1 MKKVL
6 IIEDSID
13 TQNLLKKY
21 LGHLYN
27 LKIASDLHSAWEL
40 IEKEDW
46 DVVILDRGLPDG
58 DGLEICAKL
67 KRFNLD
73 GKFPVI
79 ILTASSELEE
89 KIKGLSA
96 GAEDYVIKPFEPREL
111 LSRIEVV
118 LRRRPAAQS
127 QFQSTIVLA
136 NIVVDLETH
145 TANARVNGERV
156 PLDLT
161 PIEFKILLALIK
173 NYGNKEISRDSL
185 INTVWD
191 KVNLSV
197 RNIDTHICHLR
208 KKVAQGKLHIKN
220 RRNKGYYLKKDAS
233 VESIT
238 ATSTMLP
245 HKHQQTST
253 FLEN

>member
-6 IIEDSID
+6 VIEDNVD

-21 LGHLYN
+21 LQHLYD
-27 LKIASDLHSAWEL
+27 LRVAPDLHSAWDL

-46 DVVILDRGLPDG
+46 DVIILDRGLPDG

-67 KRFNLD
+67 KRFNMD

-79 ILTASSELEE
+79 VLTASSELEE
-89 KIKGLSA
+89 KIKGLTA
-96 GAEDYVIKPFEPREL
+96 GADDYVIKPFEPREL
-111 LSRIEVV
+111 LTRIEVV
-118 LRRRPAAQS
+118 LRRRTTPS

-145 TANARVNGERV
+145 TASARVSENETV

-161 PIEFKILLALIK
+161 PIEFKILLALIR
-173 NYGNKEISRDSL
+173 NFGNKEISRDSL
-185 INTVWD
+185 INSVWD
-191 KVNLSV
+191 KVNLSM

-208 KKVAQGKLHIKN
+208 KKIARGNLQIKN
-220 RRNKGYYLKKDAS
+220 KRNKGYYLKKDSVAEKVTAS
-233 VESIT
+233 TPV
-238 ATSTMLP
+238 LP
-245 HKHQQTST
+245 QQQLINSY
-253 FLEN
+253 

>member
-6 IIEDSID
+6 VIEDNVD

-21 LGHLYN
+21 LQHLYD
-27 LKIASDLHSAWEL
+27 LRIAPDLHSAWEL

-46 DVVILDRGLPDG
+46 DVIILDRGLPDG

-89 KIKGLSA
+89 KIKGLTA
-96 GAEDYVIKPFEPREL
+96 GADDYVIKPFEPREL
-111 LSRIEVV
+111 LTRIEVV
-118 LRRRPAAQS
+118 LRRRPTPS

-136 NIVVDLETH
+136 NIIVDLETH
-145 TANARVNGERV
+145 TASARVSETETV

-161 PIEFKILLALIK
+161 PIEFKILLALIR
-173 NYGNKEISRDSL
+173 NFGNKEISRDSL
-185 INTVWD
+185 INSVWD
-191 KVNLSV
+191 KVNLSM

-208 KKVAQGKLHIKN
+208 KKIARGNLQIKN
-220 RRNKGYYLKKDAS
+220 KRNKGYYLKKDA
-233 VESIT
+233 VAEKVT
-238 ATSTMLP
+238 ASTPVLP
-245 HKHQQTST
+245 QQQLINTY
-253 FLEN
+253 

>member
-6 IIEDSID
+6 VIEDNVE

-21 LGHLYN
+21 LQHLYD
-27 LKIASDLHSAWEL
+27 LRIAPDLHSAWEL

-46 DVVILDRGLPDG
+46 DVIILDRGLPDG

-67 KRFNLD
+67 KRFNMD

-79 ILTASSELEE
+79 VLTASSELEE
-89 KIKGLSA
+89 KIKGLTA
-96 GAEDYVIKPFEPREL
+96 GADDYVIKPFEPREL
-111 LSRIEVV
+111 LTRIEVV
-118 LRRRPAAQS
+118 LRRRTTPS

-145 TANARVNGERV
+145 TASARVSENETV

-161 PIEFKILLALIK
+161 PIEFKILLALIR
-173 NYGNKEISRDSL
+173 NFGNKEISRDSL
-185 INTVWD
+185 INSVWD
-191 KVNLSV
+191 KVNLSM

-208 KKVAQGKLHIKN
+208 KKIARGNLQIKN
-220 RRNKGYYLKKDAS
+220 KRNKGYYLKKDSVAEKVTAS
-233 VESIT
+233 TPV
-238 ATSTMLP
+238 LP
-245 HKHQQTST
+245 QQQLINSY
-253 FLEN
+253 

>member
-6 IIEDSID
+6 VIEDNID

-21 LGHLYN
+21 LQHLYD
-27 LKIASDLHSAWEL
+27 LRIAPDLHSAWEL

-46 DVVILDRGLPDG
+46 DVIILDRGLPDG

-89 KIKGLSA
+89 KIKGLTA
-96 GAEDYVIKPFEPREL
+96 GADDYVIKPFEPREL
-111 LSRIEVV
+111 LTRIEVV
-118 LRRRPAAQS
+118 LRRRPTPS

-136 NIVVDLETH
+136 NIIIDLETH
-145 TANARVNGERV
+145 TASARVSETETI

-161 PIEFKILLALIK
+161 PIEFKILLALVR
-173 NYGNKEISRDSL
+173 NFGNKEISRDSL
-185 INTVWD
+185 INSVWD
-191 KVNLSV
+191 KVNLSM

-208 KKVAQGKLHIKN
+208 KKIARGNLQIKN
-220 RRNKGYYLKKDAS
+220 KRNKGYYLKKDPVAEKVTAS
-233 VESIT
+233 TPV
-238 ATSTMLP
+238 LP
-245 HKHQQTST
+245 QQQLINTY
-253 FLEN
+253 

>member
-6 IIEDSID
+6 IIEDNPE
-13 TQNLLKKY
+13 TQDLLKKY
-21 LGHLYN
+21 LQHRYDLR
-27 LKIASDLHSAWEL
+27 IAADLHSAWEM
-40 IEKEDW
+40 IEKEDL

-67 KRFNLD
+67 KRFNLE

-89 KIKGLSA
+89 KIKGLNA
-96 GAEDYVIKPFEPREL
+96 GADDYVIKPFEPREL
-111 LSRIEVV
+111 LSRIEAV
-118 LRRRPAAQS
+118 LRRRPSAQS
-127 QFQSTIVLA
+127 QFQSTIRLA

-145 TANARVNGERV
+145 TASAKVSDKDSIA
-156 PLDLT
+156 LDLT
-161 PIEFKILLALIK
+161 PIEFKILLALIR

-185 INTVWD
+185 INSVWD

-208 KKVAQGKLHIKN
+208 KKIARGNLQIKN
-220 RRNKGYYLKKDAS
+220 RRNKGYFLKKDPS
-233 VESIT
+233 VET
-238 ATSTMLP
+238 AAPTTTTLLP
-245 HKHQQTST
+245 SQHQVS
-253 FLEN
+253 F

>member
-6 IIEDSID
+6 VIEDNVE

-21 LGHLYN
+21 LQHLYD
-27 LKIASDLHSAWEL
+27 LRIAPDLHSAWEL

-46 DVVILDRGLPDG
+46 DVIILDRGLPDG

-67 KRFNLD
+67 KRFNMD

-79 ILTASSELEE
+79 VLTASSELEE
-89 KIKGLSA
+89 KIKGLTA
-96 GAEDYVIKPFEPREL
+96 GADDYVIKPFEPREL
-111 LSRIEVV
+111 LTRIEVV
-118 LRRRPAAQS
+118 LRRRATPS

-145 TANARVNGERV
+145 TASARVNESETV

-161 PIEFKILLALIK
+161 PIEFKILLALIR
-173 NYGNKEISRDSL
+173 NFGNREISRDTL
-185 INTVWD
+185 INSVWD
-191 KVNLSV
+191 KVNLSM

-208 KKVAQGKLHIKN
+208 KKIARGNLQIKN
-220 RRNKGYYLKKDAS
+220 KRNKGYYLKKDPS
-233 VESIT
+233 VEIVPV
-238 ATSTMLP
+238 ATPVLP
-245 HKHQQTST
+245 QQQLNA
-253 FLEN
+253 F

>member
-6 IIEDSID
+6 VIEDNVD

-21 LGHLYN
+21 LQHLY
-27 LKIASDLHSAWEL
+27 DLRIVTDLQSAWQL

-46 DVVILDRGLPDG
+46 DAIILDRGLPDG

-89 KIKGLSA
+89 KIKGLTA
-96 GAEDYVIKPFEPREL
+96 GADDYVIKPFEPREL
-111 LSRIEVV
+111 LTRLEVV

-136 NIVVDLETH
+136 NIVIDLETH
-145 TANARVNGERV
+145 TASARVNGKDTV

-161 PIEFKILLALIK
+161 PIEFKILLTLIR
-173 NYGNKEISRDSL
+173 NFGNKEISRDTL
-185 INTVWD
+185 ISSVWD

-208 KKVAQGKLHIKN
+208 KKIARGNLQIKN
-220 RRNKGYYLKKDAS
+220 KRNKGYFLKKDAS
-233 VESIT
+233 IVNIAPA
-238 ATSTMLP
+238 ATLLP
-245 HKHQQTST
+245 HPQINSAI
-253 FLEN
+253 

>member
-6 IIEDSID
+6 VIEDNVD

-21 LGHLYN
+21 LQHLYD
-27 LKIASDLHSAWEL
+27 LRIAPDLQSAWDL

-46 DVVILDRGLPDG
+46 DVIILDRGLPDG

-67 KRFNLD
+67 KRFNMD

-79 ILTASSELEE
+79 VLTASSELEE
-89 KIKGLSA
+89 KIKGLTA
-96 GAEDYVIKPFEPREL
+96 GADDYVIKPFEPREL
-111 LSRIEVV
+111 LTRIEVV
-118 LRRRPAAQS
+118 LRRRTTPS

-145 TANARVNGERV
+145 TASARVSETETV

-161 PIEFKILLALIK
+161 PIEFKILLALIR
-173 NYGNKEISRDSL
+173 NFGNKEISRDSL
-185 INTVWD
+185 INSVWD
-191 KVNLSV
+191 KVNLSM

-208 KKVAQGKLHIKN
+208 KKIARGNLQIKN
-220 RRNKGYYLKKDAS
+220 KRNKGYYLKKDS
-233 VESIT
+233 VAEKVPT
-238 ATSTMLP
+238 TTPVLP
-245 HKHQQTST
+245 QQQLINTY
-253 FLEN
+253 